1 VRLRAHSENT
11 LITVL
16 LSIGAFA
23 SLVPFLWMV
32 AFSFGT
38 PQEFLK
44 VPPPIIP
51 SALRLD
57 NYRAVFAQVPMWR
70 FLFNSM
76 WVTAVSII
84 GQLITC
90 SLAAYGFA
98 RLRFPGKNI
107 LFVVLLASLMIPN
120 TVTVVPLFL
129 LMRTLGLVNTDTAL
143 VLPGLVSAFGVFLL
157 RQFFERIPRE
167 VEDAARLDGANHFQI
182 YRSIML
188 PMARP
193 ALAALAILA
202 FNATWNNF
210 LWPLV
215 VINSPDKMTIP
226 LGMTFLKGQ
235 GGATSSGI
243 LMAAV
248 TMSVIPSLLVFVLFQ
263 RSLVRGIT
271 LSSGA

>member
-1 VRLRAHSENT
+1 MRLRAEAEHG
-11 LITVL
+11 LVAVL
-16 LSIGAFA
+16 LTIGALA
-23 SLVPFLWMV
+23 SLVPFMWMV

-38 PQEFLK
+38 PLEFLK

-51 SALRLD
+51 SGFRLD
-57 NYRAVFAQVPMWR
+57 NYRAVFAQVPMLR
-70 FLFNSM
+70 FLFNSV
-76 WVTAVSII
+76 WVTCVTVV

-90 SLAAYGFA
+90 SLAAYAFA
-98 RLRFPGKNI
+98 RLRFPGKNV

-129 LMRTLGLVNTDTAL
+129 LMRSLGLVNSDTAL

-167 VEDAARLDGANHFQI
+167 LEDAAKLDGANHLQI
-182 YRSIML
+182 FFRIML

-215 VINSPDKMTIP
+215 VINSPDKMTLP
-226 LGMTFLKGQ
+226 LGLTFLQ
-235 GGATSSGI
+235 GEAGATSTGV

-248 TMSVIPSLLVFVLFQ
+248 TMSVIPSLVVFLLFQ
-263 RSLVRGIT
+263 RSLVRGIA
-271 LSSGA
+271 LSSST